1 MTHLWCQGYTM
12 KPLSTHS
19 QSAACGISQQRC
31 QFRLSPVKLRV
42 AASSAVLVFFLSAC
56 SSSNETTEIGHPTDA
71 MGLVPLDGNG
81 HARILV
87 APEIARPQVKI
98 IQGAEV
104 AQDTSA
110 VYHAEK
116 SLNESVVQSAV
127 ATRGQIA
134 NDSSITRHSI
144 VPNPYPQPVR
154 PPFHQPEWGNPQVPY
169 DANKYAE
176 SIQNPV
182 IRVASQP
189 VSTFA
194 VDVDTGSYSMTRRY
208 IESGQLPPAAA
219 VRVEEMINYFD
230 YDYTLPTDVSQPF
243 SVTTEVAP
251 SPWVANRHLVHV
263 GLKGFTPE
271 SIGIKRPAANLVFL
285 IDVSGSMQDANK
297 LPLLKSS
304 LRLLS
309 KQLTENDR
317 ISIVVYAGAS
327 GVVLEPVPGN
337 HRHSISRALDQ
348 LRAGGSTNGAAGID
362 LAYQLAKQSFIEEGI
377 NRVILATDG
386 DFNVGV
392 SDTTRLK
399 EIIERER
406 SNKIS
411 LTTLG
416 FGFGNY
422 NDELMEQLA
431 DTGNGNYAYIDTLS
445 EAQKVLIDE
454 LDSTLMTIAKDVK
467 VQIEFNPA
475 RVSEYRLIGYVNRK
489 LANEDFAN
497 DKIDAGEIGAGHTV
511 TALYEI
517 ALVNSGGELHTPLR
531 YKGGAENSQTDQSRQ
546 DSSGELLELRLRYKP
561 LFNENGEDVNDE
573 SGKLSKNTQSDAAE
587 RSLLISKVVLADD
600 VVETLAD
607 TTPRFRFSA
616 AVAGFGQLL
625 KGGKYTG
632 DFSIDDIVELAQ
644 GSLAADERGLRG
656 EFIKLA
662 KLASGVFPDAPQS
675 ASIRGK
681 SGGDRDESDQSG

>member
-1 MTHLWCQGYTM
+1 M
-12 KPLSTHS
+12 KTRSTRLRPDNT
-19 QSAACGISQQRC
+19 GIGPYR
-31 QFRLSPVKLRV
+31 RV
-42 AASSAVLVFFLSAC
+42 DIQPTGKIQVTVSTALLVIFLSAC
-56 SSSNETTEIGHPTDA
+56 SSPTDTGEIAKVQEGRATVLLDQDASAPAPDFLVAEETQEIIGRQHQQVSPQADLVDLEYLPTLPQSGKSRKTAQTSIRKKLSRETTASHDKMVLRQLA
-71 MGLVPLDGNG
+71 L
-81 HARILV
+81 
-87 APEIARPQVKI
+87 
-98 IQGAEV
+98 
-104 AQDTSA
+104 
-110 VYHAEK
+110 
-116 SLNESVVQSAV
+116 
-127 ATRGQIA
+127 
-134 NDSSITRHSI
+134 DSSAPPHL
-144 VPNPYPQPVR
+144 VDPEHGYPQPIQ
-154 PPFHQPEWGNPQVPY
+154 PPERSTPQPSHDG
-169 DANKYAE
+169 NKYAE
-176 SIQNPV
+176 SAQNPV

-194 VDVDTGSYSMTRRY
+194 VDVDTGSYSMARRY
-208 IESGQLPPAAA
+208 IESGILPPGDA

-230 YDYTLPTDVSQPF
+230 YDYPIPDNVSQPF

-251 SPWVANRHLVHV
+251 SPWVANRHLVHI
-263 GLKGFTPE
+263 GLKGFTPA
-271 SIGIKRPAANLVFL
+271 SIGIERPAANLVFL
-285 IDVSGSMQDANK
+285 IDVSGSMRDTNK

-327 GVVLEPVPGN
+327 GVVLEPTPGN
-337 HRHSISRALDQ
+337 HVQAVNRALGQ
-348 LRAGGSTNGAAGID
+348 LRAGGSTNGAAGIE
-362 LAYQLAKQSFIEEGI
+362 LAYQLAGQSFIDKGI

-392 SDTTRLK
+392 SDTKRLK
-399 EIIERER
+399 EIISLQR
-406 SNKIS
+406 SNDIS

-416 FGFGNY
+416 FGSGNY

-475 RVSEYRLIGYVNRK
+475 QVSEYRLIGYANRK

-531 YKGGAENSQTDQSRQ
+531 YDNRERSESIQ
-546 DSSGELLELRLRYKP
+546 DISGELLELRLRYKP
-561 LFNENGEDVNDE
+561 LFNENGGAVDDE
-573 SGKLSKNTQSDAAE
+573 SGTLPKNNESRAADQ
-587 RSLLISKVVLADD
+587 SLLITEVVLADD
-600 VVETLAD
+600 IVETLTD
-607 TTPRFRFSA
+607 TSSRFRFSA

-625 KGGKYTG
+625 KGGKYTS
-632 DFSIDDIVELAQ
+632 DFSVDNIVELAR
-644 GSLAADERGLRG
+644 GALADDERGLRG
-656 EFIKLA
+656 EFLSLA
-662 KLASGVFPDAPQS
+662 KLASGIFPDAPQS
-675 ASIRGK
+675 ASIRDK
-681 SGGDRDESDQSG
+681 SDQSG